1 MTREGNP
8 CVGAQP
14 GEPAALKTGLQGR
27 GRGGEKPDSLPE
39 PDPEYPLY
47 SPLVA
52 WLLTH
57 HWRSLSFKT
66 RRGQTSPGR
75 RCSPPPC
82 QACLLVLILACGR
95 PEAPLW
101 PDSGFH
107 VSGVDPGPS
116 SEVGLQDL
124 TGVLGVSF
132 LRKLHIIFHSSC
144 VIFHSQTP
152 QHLFSLSLYIYIKSP
167 S

>member
-75 RCSPPPC
+75 WCSLPPC
-82 QACLLVLILACGR
+82 QACLLILILACGR

-116 SEVGLQDL
+116 SEVLPDR
-124 TGVLGVSF
+124 VLMGIKCVLIKV
-132 LRKLHIIFHSSC
+132 LRTLPGI
-144 VIFHSQTP
+144 TLAP
-152 QHLFSLSLYIYIKSP
+152 RMMLLP
-167 S
+167 